1 MTKYSQSNQICF
13 NKVKLRVNIWGDKTS
28 DSMCERGEIYLA
40 NDKWSIDNC
49 LNVNYY
55 QKKKKKDQCS
65 FWIYVEK
72 IQ

>member
-13 NKVKLRVNIWGDKTS
+13 NKVKLRIKCWGDKTA

-40 NDKWSIDNC
+40 NDKWSINNC